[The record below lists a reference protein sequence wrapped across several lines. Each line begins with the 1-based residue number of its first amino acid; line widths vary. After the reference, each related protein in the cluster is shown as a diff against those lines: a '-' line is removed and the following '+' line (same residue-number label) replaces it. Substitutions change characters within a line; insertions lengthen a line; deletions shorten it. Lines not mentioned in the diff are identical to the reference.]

1 MMGERISPYLE
12 LLDRINIRP
21 LATDETIFDRDSDT
35 YIYIYPLASIYSSS
49 ILRMMPRHWIE
60 YYELDVHA
68 ARIMTRQV

>member
-35 YIYIYPLASIYSSS
+35 YIYPLASIYSSS
-49 ILRMMPRHWIE
+49 IRRMMPRHWIE

>member
-1 MMGERISPYLE
+1 MGERISPYLE
-12 LLDRINIRP
+12 LLDWINIRL